1 MKREYEFEEWEEGGQ
16 CFYVRVEAIS
26 EEYISDENEEN
37 GWATPRIRTYLIPLE
52 IAQWTDGDPSEIGP
66 AMSETE
72 MKEWLTPEREKKILE
87 RIHDMAADAY
97 DAWVEGHR

>member
-1 MKREYEFEEWEEGGQ
+1 MKREYEFEEWEEEHK
-16 CFYVRVEAIS
+16 CFYVRVEAVFEDHCDRAI
-26 EEYISDENEEN
+26 E
-37 GWATPRIRTYLIPLE
+37 YLIPLE
-52 IAQWTDGDPSEIGP
+52 VAEWVYMFPGTPSDSQEIGP